1 MNKIQKDKR
10 AIDAAFKFLRFMDA
24 ARRVSEAR
32 SVREKTIRIE
42 INVNILVTILE
53 KKEDYLPLG

>member
-32 SVREKTIRIE
+32 SVREKTIS
-42 INVNILVTILE
+42 LE
-53 KKEDYLPLG
+53 FTSYN